1 MTFSGSIDVAIT
13 VTDESGAT
21 NTTLLTLDSIPA
33 LTCPNLTQTV
43 TDQNV
48 RLDWTWDSS
57 ETASFE
63 IMPNGVTVGVT
74 NETTFKDKPSLI
86 ATSPYQV
93 QTMLGDRILESSCQS
108 PVVDVVIESST
119 TDFEQGPSSV
129 AGLGLGSVYAIIGI
143 LLFVSSL
150 LRRGE

>member
-1 MTFSGSIDVAIT
+1 M
-13 VTDESGAT
+13 
-21 NTTLLTLDSIPA
+21 
-33 LTCPNLTQTV
+33 TCPNLTQTV

-63 IMPNGVTVGVT
+63 IMRNGVAVGVT
-74 NETTFKDKPSLI
+74 NATTFTDKPSLI
-86 ATSPYQV
+86 GTSTYQV